1 MKKKLALIF
10 TNLHVQAEPI
20 HIFGRAELPTLDAR
34 QVWAWS
40 VSPGHPELLIPAAE
54 MKYKNQ
60 NQCYCGRGPTKSN
73 ADLHSDLDIIVW
85 IKFVIFIQIS
95 PAIDQ

>member
-1 MKKKLALIF
+1 MCRLSQF
-10 TNLHVQAEPI
+10 TFLEELSCQQWMP
-20 HIFGRAELPTLDAR
+20 GRF
-34 QVWAWS
+34 WAWF

-73 ADLHSDLDIIVW
+73 ADLHSDLDIIMW